1 MTFNTMIKTASAL
14 ALGAALLAGTAQ
26 SAMAQSD
33 SQASG
38 QLTRAEVEHQ
48 LAALQSVGYDW
59 AANDNDYPNDLQ
71 AAEQRLV
78 EKNSTQRQASASTQ
92 NVQ

>member
-1 MTFNTMIKTASAL
+1 MKFDTMIKAASAL
-14 ALGAALLAGTAQ
+14 VLGTALLAGTAQ
-26 SAMAQSD
+26 SAMAQTD
-33 SQASG
+33 G
-38 QLTRAEVEHQ
+38 QSSSPLTRAEVEHQ

-71 AAEQRLV
+71 AAEQRLAAQ
-78 EKNSTQRQASASTQ
+78 NNAQRQASASTQ

>member
-1 MTFNTMIKTASAL
+1 MKFNTMIKTASAL
-14 ALGAALLAGTAQ
+14 VLGTALLAGSTQGALAQ
-26 SAMAQSD
+26 GDGQS
-33 SQASG
+33 SG

-71 AAEQRLV
+71 AAEQRLAA
-78 EKNSTQRQASASTQ
+78 KNNAQRQASASTQ